1 MAGGGFMNYKA
12 SLDEIVSR
20 TPDLPSLPAAAIQVM
35 REAESP
41 TSSAQSVAQAI
52 SRDQALSARVLR
64 LSNSAY
70 YGLSRKV
77 GSLQEAVV
85 VLGMRCVRNLC
96 LVASTFPWMNRPL
109 KGYALGPRELWT
121 LSFGTGLAAQ
131 MVARASRRASPDTA
145 LTAGLLHAIGKVAL
159 SIRLEDKVTVMAEF
173 ARRAHLT
180 FDQAE
185 QKILG
190 FDHCQV
196 GGKLGDIWNLPQEIV
211 SAIRYHHRPREAQI
225 APELVDC
232 VHIAHWLMERLELA
246 RGIDVGLYAFD
257 TEALVRVGLSEDDL
271 PGIEEEIRNGFEAYA
286 EIFAELSKAA

>member
-1 MAGGGFMNYKA
+1 MNIKA

-41 TSSAQSVAQAI
+41 TSSALTVAQAI

-96 LVASTFPWMNRPL
+96 LVASTFPWMSRPL

-131 MVARASRRASPDTA
+131 AVAKASRRVSPDTA

-159 SIRLEDKVTVMAEF
+159 SIRLEDKVAVMAEF
-173 ARRAHLT
+173 AQRAHLT

-185 QKILG
+185 RKLLG

-196 GGKLGDIWNLPQEIV
+196 GGRLGDLWNLPQEIV
-211 SAIRYHHRPREAQI
+211 SAIRYHHSPDQAEFA
-225 APELVDC
+225 AELVDC
-232 VHIAHWLMERLELA
+232 VHIARWLMERLDLA
-246 RGIDVGLYAFD
+246 RGIDVGLYRFD
-257 TEALVRVGLSEDDL
+257 PDSLARVGLTPEDL
-271 PGIEEEIRNGFEAYA
+271 PAIEDEVRSGFQAYEEV
-286 EIFAELSKAA
+286 FAELSRAA